1 MELLLDTH
9 ALLWYLSGDK
19 KLSKNAAQHINDQ
32 RNHCYVSI
40 SSLWEIAVKLSLKK
54 LEIKGG
60 FETVEDFLRNNDFEI
75 MPIDVG
81 HTKLLLT
88 LDYHHRDPFDRMMIV
103 QALSTQAKILTK
115 DDKFNAYDVETVW

>member
-19 KLSKNAAQHINDQ
+19 NLSKNAAQHINDQ

-40 SSLWEIAVKLSLKK
+40 ASLWEIAVKPSLKK

-88 LDYHHRDPFDRMMIV
+88 LEYHHRDPLDRMMIV

-115 DDKFNAYDVETVW
+115 DDKFSAYDVETVW